1 MQNKLESI
9 YNRRRRQSRSPLAL
23 HIMQRSSDVEPDA
36 DQVSVKILSFKRSL
50 SIFMHICFVTFTI
63 REYTASSVVC
73 LSSIQHCLQQPERRS
88 LWRRTQAQ
96 ILRLFMCLFPW
107 IHATQEGLRFGY
119 QLLYL
124 LDSSPFYTPILHLL
138 GQNIVRV
145 SGQEMVCCFLHD
157 VSAPCMLFS
166 ETCCLTRVSPHHK
179 LVCCVRLSGKVN
191 SCQYSKCT

>member
-1 MQNKLESI
+1 MSTL
-9 YNRRRRQSRSPLAL
+9 P
-23 HIMQRSSDVEPDA
+23 H
-36 DQVSVKILSFKRSL
+36 QVVR
-50 SIFMHICFVTFTI
+50 
-63 REYTASSVVC
+63 

-96 ILRLFMCLFPW
+96 ILRVFMRLFPW

-145 SGQEMVCCFLHD
+145 SGQEMVCCSLQAH
-157 VSAPCMLFS
+157 
-166 ETCCLTRVSPHHK
+166 
-179 LVCCVRLSGKVN
+179 G
-191 SCQYSKCT
+191 